1 MTLLSSCTRAARI
14 SAAVI
19 ALLACGSVLLQIGLN
34 LLGGEPLAEA
44 LWRMS
49 RFFTILTN
57 LIIAATFAVV
67 AGGRSVAPRWLLAM
81 TAAIAGVGI
90 VYHALLSHLLVQVGA
105 EIIANH
111 GVHTVVPILSVI
123 WFAMFAPVD
132 GLRWRDTWTVVI
144 WPVLYCVYILARGSV
159 TGMYP
164 YPFIDANTLSPVQMA
179 INIAGLTLFFLA
191 LGLLLVG
198 MLRLRGRKSAN

>member
-1 MTLLSSCTRAARI
+1 MNPSSLYTPAARA
-14 SAAVI
+14 SAAII
-19 ALLACGSVLLQIGLN
+19 AMLAFGSVILQVGLN
-34 LLGGEPLAEA
+34 VLGGEPLAEA
-44 LWRMS
+44 LWRMA

-57 LIIAATFAVV
+57 LVIAATFAAV
-67 AGGRSVAPRWLLAM
+67 ATGRTVAPRWLLAM

-111 GVHTVVPILSVI
+111 GVHTVVPALSVI
-123 WFAMFAPVD
+123 WFAVFAPL
-132 GLRWRDTWTVVI
+132 GTLRWRDALMVVI

-159 TGMYP
+159 TGLYP

-179 INIAGLTLFFLA
+179 INIAGLTVFFLA

-198 MLRLRGRKSAN
+198 VLRLRGSNSGG